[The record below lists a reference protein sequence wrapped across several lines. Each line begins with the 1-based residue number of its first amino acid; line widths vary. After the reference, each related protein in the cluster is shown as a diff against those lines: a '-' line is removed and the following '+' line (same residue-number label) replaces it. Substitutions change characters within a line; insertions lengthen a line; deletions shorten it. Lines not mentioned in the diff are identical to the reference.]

1 VTIALTTTRTAT
13 TWRQTGA
20 GAGSG
25 AGLRQAVRAEWTKL
39 RTLRSTWWTLA
50 ATIAGTALVTYLAA
64 HSSLGHPRGWYQG
77 FDPTNQALAG
87 LFFASLTVG
96 VFGALVVTGEYGT
109 GTMRSSVTALPRR
122 GTLLAA
128 KAIVVGVATLVVGEF
143 LAFVSFFE
151 GQAVFSGG
159 APTASL
165 GQPGVLRAVV
175 LSGAFLALLA
185 LFALGIGTAVR
196 HTAGAL
202 AAYAGCVLLVT
213 IMFQRLSHDI
223 ARFAPE
229 NIFAGSVAAV
239 VPQPNELAAPIGFLV
254 MGLYAAVALGI
265 GAAVLVRRDA

>member
-1 VTIALTTTRTAT
+1 VTIALNTTRTVT
-13 TWRQTGA
+13 TRQRA
-20 GAGSG
+20 GAGTR
-25 AGLRQAVRAEWTKL
+25 AGLPQAMRAEWTKL

-50 ATIAGTALVTYLAA
+50 ATIAGTTLVTYLAT
-64 HSSLGHPRGWYQG
+64 HSSLGHPPGWYKG

-87 LFFASLTVG
+87 LFFASLTFG

-128 KAIVVGVATLVVGEF
+128 KAIVIGLATLVVGEF

-151 GQAVFSGG
+151 GQAVFSGS

-165 GQPGVLRAVV
+165 GQPGVLRAVA

-185 LFALGIGTAVR
+185 LFALGVGVAVR

-202 AAYAGCVLLVT
+202 AVYAGAVLLVT
-213 IMFQRLSHDI
+213 VIFQRLSQDI

-229 NIFAGSVAAV
+229 NIFAGSVASV
-239 VPQPNELAAPIGFLV
+239 VPQPHELSAPVGFLV
-254 MGLYAAVALGI
+254 MALYAAVALGL
-265 GAAVLVRRDA
+265 GATLLLRRDA

>member
-1 VTIALTTTRTAT
+1 
-13 TWRQTGA
+13 
-20 GAGSG
+20 
-25 AGLRQAVRAEWTKL
+25 
-39 RTLRSTWWTLA
+39 
-50 ATIAGTALVTYLAA
+50 
-64 HSSLGHPRGWYQG
+64 
-77 FDPTNQALAG
+77 
-87 LFFASLTVG
+87 
-96 VFGALVVTGEYGT
+96 
-109 GTMRSSVTALPRR
+109 
-122 GTLLAA
+122 
-128 KAIVVGVATLVVGEF
+128 
-143 LAFVSFFE
+143 
-151 GQAVFSGG
+151 
-159 APTASL
+159 
-165 GQPGVLRAVV
+165 VLRAVV